1 MDFKNILK
9 SLIPNTF
16 VVSKDRN
23 EKTIKKLIQNFYKET
38 KDLKPVPNSDVI
50 CNQKVYTGF
59 RCLTCESMDTD
70 GSSKIVG
77 LKC

>member
-16 VVSKDRN
+16 VVNKDHN
-23 EKTIKKLIQNFYKET
+23 ETTIKELIQNFYKEA

-50 CNQKVYTGF
+50 CNQKVFTGF

-70 GSSKIVG
+70 GSSKIRG
-77 LKC
+77 LES